1 MLCIIVLQ
9 ISMNQFGISHKVSN
23 SLAARRKRD
32 IEDFDHNPIK
42 TFEWEAYKEKSKFNI
57 WFIHKQC
64 IILPKQLFLV
74 QFLKSKKESLRSW
87 NSMFIPSWNGKLV
100 TGELK
105 ILEIVKISLVFL
117 KLRCSTSCRS
127 GNPVEFPHRRGCF
140 SRKLLL
146 WWQIDTRFVNG
157 WARLVACFQSR
168 QLTLPKGGSWGGR
181 ELLCSAQCSK
191 IGKLTLLYFFGPI
204 TEGHS
209 FVGSPSDKATT
220 NLNLGTRQNQYN
232 YLHLNC
238 MNIK

>member
-1 MLCIIVLQ
+1 MHNCFANFYESVWHFAQSFKLSGSKKKKRYRRLWSQSNQNIWMRGLQ
-9 ISMNQFGISHKVSN
+9 S
-23 SLAARRKRD
+23 
-32 IEDFDHNPIK
+32 
-42 TFEWEAYKEKSKFNI
+42 KEQESKLNI

-74 QFLKSKKESLRSW
+74 QFLKSKRESLRRRIQCLYLRGMANLKKRVKNFGNCENFW
-87 NSMFIPSWNGKLV
+87 NYATL
-100 TGELK
+100 
-105 ILEIVKISLVFL
+105 
-117 KLRCSTSCRS
+117 TSCRS

-181 ELLCSAQCSK
+181 ELLCSAECSK

-209 FVGSPSDKATT
+209 FVGSPSHKATT
-220 NLNLGTRQNQYN
+220 NLDLGTRQNQ
-232 YLHLNC
+232 
-238 MNIK
+238 